1 MTTHILLIINME
13 ILLVRH
19 GQTEGNVAHRHQALS
34 TPLTEHGRAQIR
46 EAASQ
51 LKAMKPT
58 RLLTSPVFRAVESAQ
73 IIGQALDM
81 TPETSPLF
89 VELERPVFLNGNFH
103 KSISSLWF
111 YTRWYVGL
119 ADNTKHGGESYKMI
133 RERIERAQML
143 LEQYPPD
150 SRIVVVSHSVFI
162 NFFLAHACNK
172 KPLNPFQALAR
183 FLKVLSI
190 KNGCI
195 IKVYFDPAPNG
206 KVCKWR
212 VED

>member
-1 MTTHILLIINME
+1 ME

-19 GQTEGNVAHRHQALS
+19 GQTLGNLAHRHQSLS
-34 TPLTEHGRAQIR
+34 TPLTELGREQIR
-46 EAASQ
+46 VAAAQ
-51 LKAMKPT
+51 LLELKPT
-58 RLLTSPVFRAVESAQ
+58 HLLTSPVFRAVESAQ
-73 IIGQALDM
+73 IIGQTLNM
-81 TPETSPLF
+81 IPETSPLF

-103 KSISSLWF
+103 KSVSSLWF
-111 YTRWYVGL
+111 YTRWYFGMANNQV
-119 ADNTKHGGESYKMI
+119 HGGESYKMI

-190 KNGCI
+190 KNGSI
-195 IKVYFDPAPNG
+195 TKVYFEPAPGG
-206 KVCKWR
+206 KSCHWR
-212 VED
+212 VEN

>member
-1 MTTHILLIINME
+1 ME

-19 GQTEGNVAHRHQALS
+19 GQTLGNLAHRHQALS
-34 TPLTEHGRAQIR
+34 TPLTELGREQIR
-46 EAASQ
+46 ATAAK
-51 LKAMKPT
+51 LLEFKPT
-58 RLLTSPVFRAVESAQ
+58 HLLTSPVFRAVESAQ
-73 IIGQALDM
+73 IIGQTLNMIPD
-81 TPETSPLF
+81 TNPLF

-111 YTRWYVGL
+111 YALWYFGL
-119 ADNTKHGGESYKMI
+119 SNNDKHGGESYKMI
-133 RERIERAQML
+133 RERVERAQMF
-143 LEQYPPD
+143 LEHYPPD

-172 KPLNPFQALAR
+172 KPLNPFQALVR

-195 IKVYFDPAPNG
+195 IKVYFDPARNSR
-206 KVCKWR
+206 VCKWR
-212 VED
+212 VE

>member
-1 MTTHILLIINME
+1 ME

-19 GQTEGNVAHRHQALS
+19 GQTLGNLAHRHQALS
-34 TPLTEHGRAQIR
+34 TPLTEVGREQIQS
-46 EAASQ
+46 AANE
-51 LKAMKPT
+51 LLTLKPT
-58 RLLTSPVFRAVESAQ
+58 HLLSSPVFRAVESAQ
-73 IIGQALDM
+73 IIGQTLNM
-81 TPETSPLF
+81 IPETNPLF

-111 YTRWYVGL
+111 YTLWYFGL
-119 ADNTKHGGESYKMI
+119 SNNDRHGGESYKMI
-133 RERIERAQML
+133 RERVERAQMF

-172 KPLNPFQALAR
+172 KPLNPFQALTR
-183 FLKVLSI
+183 FLRVLSI
-190 KNGCI
+190 KNGSI
-195 IKVYFDPAPNG
+195 TRVYFDPAPNG

-212 VED
+212 VE